1 MASDPLLLPPRASSI
16 PPMFISGALCL
27 SVLLATAGCATVS
40 RPVSCLA
47 ARTIVVY
54 DDETIPGHRGVWKP
68 EGIEVEGYTYATVFV
83 EHEQHAFSEEPLE
96 VGVGFAPW
104 RDGRAG
110 ARSFYDFETEREPG
124 DSELRPRESPL
135 EWISGSGRIG
145 WHGHP
150 HDIASF
156 GIRVPVLGPYMW
168 VYPLNNHSE
177 PRRFTIV
184 VYLTP

>member
-1 MASDPLLLPPRASSI
+1 M
-16 PPMFISGALCL
+16 
-27 SVLLATAGCATVS
+27 LLATVGCATVDRHPS
-40 RPVSCLA
+40 RLA
-47 ARTIVVY
+47 AKTIVVY
-54 DDETIPGHRGVWKP
+54 DDETIPAHRGVWNRH
-68 EGIEVEGYTYATVFV
+68 GIKVEGYSYATVFV
-83 EHEQHAFSEEPLE
+83 EHEQHATAEAPLD

-110 ARSFYDFETEREPG
+110 ARSFYDFETERIRGEG
-124 DSELRPRESPL
+124 ETGLRDSPL

-150 HDIASF
+150 HDITSF

-168 VYPLNNHSE
+168 VYPLNGHSE